1 MFTCYEFV
9 YVDKWLEYS
18 AKRNSAG
25 FAIDRSYRL
34 LKVRIPKTNQV
45 YMFLVNREINVAP
58 LRRNDKIK
66 VYFDLFLRANN
77 KNAELKVIGIDLV

>member
-1 MFTCYEFV
+1 MFTYYEFV
-9 YVDKWLEYS
+9 YVDKWIEYS